1 MDSTR
6 GRAADVV
13 SVALTESPSHQ
24 YSVNEQCDLFI
35 HTRYF
40 NHTGRTVRMGWRNG
54 VIIDVIPRS
63 DRINQ
68 TFSVRQELYMTDNL
82 KGAVRNRLISHEGL
96 QSEDFKR
103 FKKHFMDCYQTQT
116 SGITMKFEHVVTPE
130 MLKEHDGSLYVSELD
145 IILSTR
151 QDNIPLHPFCLEA
164 LSRPVKHVR
173 TITESGLGVVIVDN
187 KEMIGSRFVRL
198 MGKVVKIEPIKNSLK
213 PDGIYLTF
221 RGMVENARDDLQDM
235 IDYIKPEEIEE
246 AGWFFRSFAEAHNAP
261 ERDVELNYELKE
273 LDFQGKRLAAE
284 TSVTK
289 SSHDIEKLEL
299 ERINA
304 ELTRRNEEMERN
316 HRIYEQE
323 LQRRFAREDHESKL
337 EQLRSKDLYEHRSNT
352 RKDTSEFV
360 KFLPTLLMGAG
371 AAFAVIRSLF

>member
-24 YSVNEQCDLFI
+24 YSVNEQCDLFV

-40 NHTGRTVRMGWRNG
+40 NHTGRTIRMGWRNG
-54 VIIDVIPRS
+54 AIFDIIPRS

-68 TFSVRQELYMTDNL
+68 TFIVRQELYMSDNL
-82 KGAVRNRLISHEGL
+82 KGAVRNRLLSHEGL

-103 FKKHFMDCYQTQT
+103 FKKLFMECYQKQQV
-116 SGITMKFEHVVTPE
+116 GVTMKFDYVVFPE
-130 MLKEHDGSLYVSELD
+130 MLKEHEGALYISELD

-164 LSRPVKHVR
+164 ISRPAERIR
-173 TITESGLGVVIVDN
+173 TIAEGGLGVVIVDN
-187 KEMIGSRFVRL
+187 KEMIGPRWVRL
-198 MGKVVKIEPIKNSLK
+198 MGNVVRIEPTKNSLK
-213 PDGIYLTF
+213 PDGIYVTF
-221 RGMVENARDDLQDM
+221 RGVVESARDDIQDT
-235 IDYIKPEEIEE
+235 IDYISPDKIEE
-246 AGWFFRSFAEAHNAP
+246 KGWFFHSFAEARNAP
-261 ERDVELNYELKE
+261 ERDAELNYELKE
-273 LDFQGKRLAAE
+273 LDFQGKRLAAT

-289 SSHDIEKLEL
+289 SEHEIEKLEL
-299 ERINA
+299 EAKNA
-304 ELTRRNEEMERN
+304 ELTRNIEVMERN
-316 HRIYEQE
+316 HRLYEQE
-323 LQRRFAREDHESKL
+323 LQRRYAREDHESKL
-337 EQLRSKDLYEHRSNT
+337 EQLRSRDFYEHQSST

-371 AAFAVIRSLF
+371 AAIVAIKSLF